1 MAFNLRTTTQV
12 ESNKTEDQLRALLN
26 GYTGNIK
33 SVATQIRDASVR
45 CIAAKRTSR
54 YVSLM
59 QNEQLV
65 DHDPYLQGIVDK
77 LRKDKPNYSLHDI
90 HVGLEGVVE
99 DYSKKVSTFAQ
110 TLITTVK
117 NYSVTVFDLFVKKL
131 RINKDVDTSKFTELD
146 SSMRMVV
153 MSYGDY
159 AELANPIVNNIG
171 VVAKDVQSILP
182 LLTKLRNQLSK
193 KEDVKE
199 TLGQLNKVVR
209 EGVLAKFLTE
219 HKLVEFTYGTD
230 TNGTEGLIGVGPS
243 RRLNRIEESSIL
255 SEVGWNDVDKVKNA
269 VVFKNAESVSKMIS
283 QLYKLSVDIMDE
295 GRRLSSDY
303 CVRDPYTCTAVVKFG
318 SIISQEVNL
327 YTKVFD
333 LCWTTA
339 LRVSQACLIEG

>member
-1 MAFNLRTTTQV
+1 MALNLRTTTQV
-12 ESNKTEDQLRALLN
+12 ESHETEDQLRALLN

-33 SVATQIRDASVR
+33 SVATQIRAAAAR
-45 CIAAKRTSR
+45 CVTARRAAR
-54 YVSLM
+54 YVALM
-59 QNEQLV
+59 QSEDILTP
-65 DHDPYLQGIVDK
+65 DAYLQSIVDK
-77 LRKDKPNYSLHDI
+77 LRKDNPKYSLHDL

-131 RINKDVDTSKFTELD
+131 RMNKDIDTSKFTELD

-182 LLTKLRNQLSK
+182 ILTKLRSQLK
-193 KEDVKE
+193 DKEDTKE
-199 TLGQLNKVVR
+199 ALEQLNKVVR
-209 EGVLAKFLTE
+209 EGAVAKFLSE
-219 HKLVEFTYGTD
+219 HKLVEFTYGVD

-243 RRLNRIEESSIL
+243 KRLVKIEESNVL
-255 SEVGWNDVDKVKNA
+255 SEVGWNDLDKIKNA
-269 VVFKNAESVSKMIS
+269 VVFKHAESVSKYIN

-295 GRRLSSDY
+295 GRRISTDF
-303 CVRDPYTCTAVVKFG
+303 CVKDPYVCTAIVKFG
-318 SIISQEVNL
+318 SILSQEINL
-327 YTKVFD
+327 YTKTFD

-339 LRVSQACLIEG
+339 LRVSQACLIG

>member
-1 MAFNLRTTTQV
+1 MALNLRTTTQV
-12 ESNKTEDQLRALLN
+12 ESHETEDQLRALLN

-33 SVATQIRDASVR
+33 SVATQIRAAAVR
-45 CIAAKRTSR
+45 CVTARRAAR
-54 YVSLM
+54 YVALM
-59 QNEQLV
+59 QSEDILTP
-65 DHDPYLQGIVDK
+65 DAYLQGIVDK
-77 LRKDKPNYSLHDI
+77 LRKDNPKYSLHDL

-131 RINKDVDTSKFTELD
+131 RMNKDIDTSKFTELD

-153 MSYGDY
+153 MTYGDY

-171 VVAKDVQSILP
+171 VVVKDVQSILP
-182 LLTKLRNQLSK
+182 ILTKLRNQLK
-193 KEDVKE
+193 DKEDTKDALE
-199 TLGQLNKVVR
+199 QLNKMVR
-209 EGVLAKFLTE
+209 EGAVAKFLNE
-219 HKLVEFTYGTD
+219 HKLVEFTYGAD

-243 RRLNRIEESSIL
+243 KRLVKIEESNVL

-269 VVFKNAESVSKMIS
+269 VVFKHAESVSKYIN

-295 GRRLSSDY
+295 GRRISTDF
-303 CVRDPYTCTAVVKFG
+303 CVKDPYVCTAIVKFG
-318 SIISQEVNL
+318 SILSQEINL
-327 YTKVFD
+327 YTKAFD

-339 LRVSQACLIEG
+339 LRVSQACSVG

>member
-1 MAFNLRTTTQV
+1 MALNLRTTTQV
-12 ESNKTEDQLRALLN
+12 ESHETEDQLRALLN

-33 SVATQIRDASVR
+33 SVATQIRAAAVR
-45 CIAAKRTSR
+45 CVTARRAAR
-54 YVSLM
+54 YVALM
-59 QNEQLV
+59 QSEDVLTP
-65 DHDPYLQGIVDK
+65 DAYLQSIVDK
-77 LRKDKPNYSLHDI
+77 LRKDNPKYSLHDL

-131 RINKDVDTSKFTELD
+131 RMNKDIDTSKFTELD

-153 MSYGDY
+153 MTYGDY

-171 VVAKDVQSILP
+171 VVVKDVQSILP
-182 LLTKLRNQLSK
+182 ILTKLRNQLK
-193 KEDVKE
+193 DKEDTKDALE
-199 TLGQLNKVVR
+199 QLNRMVR
-209 EGVLAKFLTE
+209 EGAVAKFLNE
-219 HKLVEFTYGTD
+219 HRLVEFTYGAD

-243 RRLNRIEESSIL
+243 KRLVKIEESNVL

-269 VVFKNAESVSKMIS
+269 VVFKHAESVSKYIN

-295 GRRLSSDY
+295 GRRISTDF
-303 CVRDPYTCTAVVKFG
+303 CVKDPYVCTAIVKFG
-318 SIISQEVNL
+318 SILSQEINL
-327 YTKVFD
+327 YTKTFD

-339 LRVSQACLIEG
+339 LRVSQACLIG

>member
-1 MAFNLRTTTQV
+1 MALNLRTTTQV
-12 ESNKTEDQLRALLN
+12 ESHETEDQLRALLN

-33 SVATQIRDASVR
+33 SVATQIRAAAVR
-45 CIAAKRTSR
+45 CVTARRAAR
-54 YVSLM
+54 YVALM
-59 QNEQLV
+59 QSEDILTP
-65 DHDPYLQGIVDK
+65 DAYLQGIVDK
-77 LRKDKPNYSLHDI
+77 LRKDNPKYSLHDL

-131 RINKDVDTSKFTELD
+131 RMNKDIDTSKFTELD

-153 MSYGDY
+153 MTYGDY

-171 VVAKDVQSILP
+171 VVVKDVQSILP
-182 LLTKLRNQLSK
+182 ILTKLRNQLK
-193 KEDVKE
+193 DKEDTKDALE
-199 TLGQLNKVVR
+199 QLNKIVR
-209 EGVLAKFLTE
+209 EGAVAKFLNE
-219 HKLVEFTYGTD
+219 HKLIEFTYGSD

-243 RRLNRIEESSIL
+243 KRLVKIEESNVL

-269 VVFKNAESVSKMIS
+269 VVFKHAESVSKYIN

-295 GRRLSSDY
+295 GRRISTDF
-303 CVRDPYTCTAVVKFG
+303 CVKDPYVCTAIVKFG
-318 SIISQEVNL
+318 SILSQEINL
-327 YTKVFD
+327 YTKAFD

-339 LRVSQACLIEG
+339 LRVSQACLIG

>member
-1 MAFNLRTTTQV
+1 MALNLRTTTQV
-12 ESNKTEDQLRALLN
+12 ESHETEDQLRALLN

-33 SVATQIRDASVR
+33 SVATQIRAAAVR
-45 CIAAKRTSR
+45 CVTARRAAR
-54 YVSLM
+54 YVALM
-59 QNEQLV
+59 QSEDILTP
-65 DHDPYLQGIVDK
+65 DAYLQGIVDK
-77 LRKDKPNYSLHDI
+77 LRADNPKYSLHDL

-131 RINKDVDTSKFTELD
+131 RMNKDIDTSKFTELD

-153 MSYGDY
+153 MTYGDY

-171 VVAKDVQSILP
+171 VVVKDVQSILP
-182 LLTKLRNQLSK
+182 ILTKLRNQLK
-193 KEDVKE
+193 DKEDTKDALE
-199 TLGQLNKVVR
+199 QLNKMVR
-209 EGVLAKFLTE
+209 EGAVAKFLNE
-219 HKLVEFTYGTD
+219 HKLVEFTYGAD

-243 RRLNRIEESSIL
+243 KRLVKIEESNVL

-269 VVFKNAESVSKMIS
+269 VVFKHAESVSKYIN

-295 GRRLSSDY
+295 GRRISTDF
-303 CVRDPYTCTAVVKFG
+303 CVKDPYVCTAIVKFG
-318 SIISQEVNL
+318 SILSQEINL
-327 YTKVFD
+327 YTKAFD

-339 LRVSQACLIEG
+339 LRVSQACLIG

>member
-1 MAFNLRTTTQV
+1 MALNLRTTTQV
-12 ESNKTEDQLRALLN
+12 ESHETEDQLRALLN

-33 SVATQIRDASVR
+33 SVATQIRAAAVR
-45 CIAAKRTSR
+45 CVTARRAAR
-54 YVSLM
+54 YVALM
-59 QNEQLV
+59 QSEDILTP
-65 DHDPYLQGIVDK
+65 DAYLQGIVDK
-77 LRKDKPNYSLHDI
+77 LRKDNPKYSLHDL

-131 RINKDVDTSKFTELD
+131 RMNKDIDTSKFTELD

-153 MSYGDY
+153 MTYGDY

-171 VVAKDVQSILP
+171 VVVKDVQSILP
-182 LLTKLRNQLSK
+182 ILTKLRNQLK
-193 KEDVKE
+193 DKEDTKDALE
-199 TLGQLNKVVR
+199 QLNKMVR
-209 EGVLAKFLTE
+209 EGAVAKFLNE
-219 HKLVEFTYGTD
+219 HKLVEFTYGAD

-243 RRLNRIEESSIL
+243 KRLVKIEESNVL

-269 VVFKNAESVSKMIS
+269 VVFKHAESVSKYIN

-295 GRRLSSDY
+295 GRRISTDF
-303 CVRDPYTCTAVVKFG
+303 CVKDPYVCTAIVKFG
-318 SIISQEVNL
+318 SILSQEINL
-327 YTKVFD
+327 YTKAFD

-339 LRVSQACLIEG
+339 LRVSQACLIG

>member
-1 MAFNLRTTTQV
+1 MALNLRTTTQV
-12 ESNKTEDQLRALLN
+12 ESHETEDQLRALLN

-33 SVATQIRDASVR
+33 SVATQIRAAAVR
-45 CIAAKRTSR
+45 CVTARRAAR
-54 YVSLM
+54 YVALM
-59 QNEQLV
+59 QSEDILTP
-65 DHDPYLQGIVDK
+65 DAYLQGIVDK
-77 LRKDKPNYSLHDI
+77 LRADNPKYSLHDL

-131 RINKDVDTSKFTELD
+131 RMNKDIDTSKFTELD

-153 MSYGDY
+153 MTYGDY

-171 VVAKDVQSILP
+171 VVVKDVQSILP
-182 LLTKLRNQLSK
+182 ILTKLRNQLK
-193 KEDVKE
+193 DKEDTKDALE
-199 TLGQLNKVVR
+199 QLNKMVR
-209 EGVLAKFLTE
+209 EGAVAKFLNE
-219 HKLVEFTYGTD
+219 HKLVEFTYGAD

-243 RRLNRIEESSIL
+243 KRLVKIEESNVL

-269 VVFKNAESVSKMIS
+269 VVFKHAESVSKYIN

-295 GRRLSSDY
+295 GRRISIDF
-303 CVRDPYTCTAVVKFG
+303 CVKDPYVCTAIVKFG
-318 SIISQEVNL
+318 SILSQEINL
-327 YTKVFD
+327 YTKAFD

-339 LRVSQACLIEG
+339 LRVSQACLIG